1 VIWNWGFNGPLTASV
16 SGLLRATFMLGM
28 DGNGVAGE
36 NISNYFKDLT
46 NSCLMSGS
54 HTRQGR
60 GVRTSFS
67 NSANLMLY
75 FSDPKTPNFCLGINA

>member
-1 VIWNWGFNGPLTASV
+1 V
-16 SGLLRATFMLGM
+16 SGLLRATFVLRM

-36 NISNYFKDLT
+36 SVSIYFKDFT

-60 GVRTSFS
+60 GFRTSFI
-67 NSANLMLY
+67 NSANLMLC
-75 FSDPKTPNFCLGINA
+75 FSAPKTPNFCLGINA